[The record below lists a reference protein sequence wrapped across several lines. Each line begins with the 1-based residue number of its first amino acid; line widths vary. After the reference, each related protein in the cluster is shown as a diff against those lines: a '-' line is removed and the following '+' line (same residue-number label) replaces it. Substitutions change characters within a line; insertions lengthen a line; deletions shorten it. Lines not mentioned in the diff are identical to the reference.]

1 MPVVCGYILTYNA
14 TGASAKSG
22 IGSQLRTLIVVSV
35 LVTLYIGQF
44 AKRIYSSRSYRGK
57 KRSNFC
63 GNKMPETKISYVLLN
78 RVNQPSLLGHGT
90 IKEPISH
97 VRVRED
103 MPYLSVRIK
112 PMMTISSFW

>member
-1 MPVVCGYILTYNA
+1 MLAYNT
-14 TGASAKSG
+14 TGASTKSG
-22 IGSQLRTLIVVSV
+22 IGSQLGTLIVVSV
-35 LVTLYIGQF
+35 LVTLYIGQL
-44 AKRIYSSRSYRGK
+44 AKMIYSSRSYSGE

-63 GNKMPETKISYVLLN
+63 GNKMPETNISYALLN

-112 PMMTISSFW
+112 PMMTIGSFW